1 MFRNMVTSLFKFGR
15 IQTTDP
21 KAKELRRWA
30 DQLVTLAKRGD
41 LHARRQAMAIIQEK
55 NVVHQLF
62 GYAPER
68 FGDQAG
74 GYTRLVKV
82 GLRKGDA
89 AVLCLVELT
98 GQPVEDVKEPSKK
111 QAGQAG
117 KTEKPAKKVKKAK
130 E

>member
-1 MFRNMVTSLFKFGR
+1 
-15 IQTTDP
+15 
-21 KAKELRRWA
+21 
-30 DQLVTLAKRGD
+30 
-41 LHARRQAMAIIQEK
+41 MAIIQEK

-68 FGDQAG
+68 FGDKAG

-82 GLRKGDA
+82 GIRKGDA

-98 GQPVEDVKEPSKK
+98 GQPVEYVKEPSKK
-111 QAGQAG
+111 NADQAG
-117 KTEKPAKKVKKAK
+117 KSEKPAKKVKKAK